1 MPRILLLFGWICLCY
16 ACHDTSDHDIKGPEP
31 DTTGNAARNRP
42 KDTSIHNGT
51 ITSITDQL
59 THDLQAV
66 KDTTDNDQA
75 FVKLMGLH
83 RKAVLEISQIET
95 SEGGRSDV
103 FAFTENLISRSH
115 KILARLNEV
124 PVKDTGIKKP
134 HTLRY
139 KIPITEVRFEKM
151 FHTGAS
157 LDNDFLDMLI
167 TIEKSE
173 IILANSYLKE
183 GSHPSLRQI
192 AKTIITDNQKE
203 IGKLASIKID

>member
-1 MPRILLLFGWICLCY
+1 M
-16 ACHDTSDHDIKGPEP
+16 
-31 DTTGNAARNRP
+31 
-42 KDTSIHNGT
+42 
-51 ITSITDQL
+51 
-59 THDLQAV
+59 
-66 KDTTDNDQA
+66 
-75 FVKLMGLH
+75 
-83 RKAVLEISQIET
+83 
-95 SEGGRSDV
+95 
-103 FAFTENLISRSH
+103 
-115 KILARLNEV
+115 
-124 PVKDTGIKKP
+124 KDTGIKKP

-139 KIPITEVRFEKM
+139 KIPITEDRFEKM